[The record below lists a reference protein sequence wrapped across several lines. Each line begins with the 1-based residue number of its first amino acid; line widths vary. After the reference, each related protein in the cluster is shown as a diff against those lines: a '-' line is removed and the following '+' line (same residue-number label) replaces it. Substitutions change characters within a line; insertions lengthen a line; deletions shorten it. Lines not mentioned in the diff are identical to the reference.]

1 MGTHRVGPS
10 TQIGGSFP
18 LAPWAPG
25 EARRLLAP
33 LGGRIPPEVLID
45 LELLVSEMV
54 TNSVKHSGRSDRH
67 VDVSIRA
74 APDAVR
80 VEVRDG
86 GPGFEPIPPRAAPPP
101 GAGGWGLFILDR
113 LATRWG
119 TKAEGVVWAELDY
132 PTSQA
137 SRARGRSRQPCISA

>member
-10 TQIGGSFP
+10 TQIDRSFP
-18 LAPWAPG
+18 LDPRAPG
-25 EARRLLAP
+25 EARRSLAS

-54 TNSVKHSGRSDRH
+54 TNSVKHSARPDQN

-74 APDAVR
+74 GPDVVR

-86 GPGFEPIPPRAAPPP
+86 GPGFEPAPLAAAPPP
-101 GAGGWGLFILDR
+101 GAGGWGLFIVDR
-113 LATRWG
+113 LATQWG
-119 TKAEGVVWAELDY
+119 AKPGGVVWAELDY
-132 PTSQA
+132 PATGRR
-137 SRARGRSRQPCISA
+137 RAG